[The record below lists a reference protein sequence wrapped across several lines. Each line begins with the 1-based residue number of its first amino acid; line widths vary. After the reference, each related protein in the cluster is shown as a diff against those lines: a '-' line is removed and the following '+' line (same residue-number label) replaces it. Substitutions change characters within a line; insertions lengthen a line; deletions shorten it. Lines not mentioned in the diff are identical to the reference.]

1 MPLHNS
7 IRKGFQKAKEENI
20 KTFAIRRGEG
30 GLACHTVFF
39 KCFLAYFTRRVW
51 FFLAHLVDHKPKFI
65 FSLIKIDFFKAYL
78 FLVNPKSK
86 CVKFLHFFLLK
97 RVSIQL
103 YLHSTD
109 LDVMDSM
116 QSFVSRESTLRDK
129 NDVHALQRLRD
140 KNDVCI
146 ATLGQGH
153 FLISK

>member
-1 MPLHNS
+1 MSLLQELKLQYQIGALIMPLHNS
-7 IRKGFQKAKEENI
+7 IRKGFQKEKEENI

-86 CVKFLHFFLLK
+86 CVKFLQFFLLK

-109 LDVMDSM
+109 IDIMDSM
-116 QSFVSRESTLRDK
+116 QPLVSKESTLRDK
-129 NDVHALQRLRD
+129 
-140 KNDVCI
+140 K
-146 ATLGQGH
+146 
-153 FLISK
+153 